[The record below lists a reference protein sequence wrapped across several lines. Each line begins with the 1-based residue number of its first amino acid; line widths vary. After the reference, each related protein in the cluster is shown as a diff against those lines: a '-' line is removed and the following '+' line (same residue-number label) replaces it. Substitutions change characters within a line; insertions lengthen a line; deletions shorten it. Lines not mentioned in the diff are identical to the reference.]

1 MVWYVCTSMSHFLV
15 VQVSVARGG
24 PGGQRIARCKVARD
38 VAHRVVVFVSAR
50 YPQGGND
57 HVAVLHPPITPEIR
71 EYRGSLG
78 VTVRCS
84 ACAESLLLVVLGWDG
99 LGSGVINCGES
110 GSWFNLQ
117 LSLFNDCLITVRHT
131 VCICKII
138 RLDSKSSCGRQ
149 N

>member
-84 ACAESLLLVVLGWDG
+84 ACAESLLLVVWGG
-99 LGSGVINCGES
+99 MA
-110 GSWFNLQ
+110 
-117 LSLFNDCLITVRHT
+117 
-131 VCICKII
+131 
-138 RLDSKSSCGRQ
+138 
-149 N
+149 